1 MPKHDVTNLETR
13 IKELTKTLTQLTTE
27 QDFQELIQIIH
38 RPGWTTPAEFAFA
51 TGIVETMLA
60 QAKALTNLK
69 QALLAGSRE
78 VTAKEAARA

>member
-51 TGIVETMLA
+51 TGIVDTMLA